1 MVTLTNKL
9 RLPEP
14 IVRAVANDSY
24 TKGDADI
31 SVTELLLPP
40 QLRRLRL
47 EHSDKIE
54 EDAADRIW
62 SLIGQAVH
70 NVIERASEGL
80 PDILSEEVLYS
91 EYLGW
96 KIKAGYDSV
105 TISNSELNDFKVTT
119 AWKIVD
125 EKIPPE
131 WVAQTNIYRR
141 ILEKEKGLVINSIAV
156 LAILRD
162 WSKLEAARN
171 PNYPQVQV
179 VRLEIPL
186 WTSEQT
192 DDFIR
197 DRLRLHQA
205 HIPEPCSEAD
215 IWAKPPKW
223 AVIKAGNQRA
233 TKVFDNPGEAQG
245 FAASIKGARVE
256 DRPGVAT
263 RCASY
268 CAVAPFCSQW
278 QADPRRPTSDTSL
291 FGS

>member
-1 MVTLTNKL
+1 MQLTNKL

-14 IVRAVANDSY
+14 IVKAIANDSY

-31 SVTELLLPP
+31 SCTELLLPP
-40 QLRRLRL
+40 QLRRLRV
-47 EHSDKIE
+47 EHADKLT
-54 EDAADRIW
+54 EDVSDRIW
-62 SLIGQAVH
+62 SLLGQAVH
-70 NVIERASEGL
+70 TIIERAGEGL
-80 PDILSEEVLYS
+80 PDVLSEEVLYS

-105 TISNSELNDFKVTT
+105 TISNAELNDFKVTT

-125 EKIPPE
+125 EKVPPE

-179 VRLEIPL
+179 VRLDIPL
-186 WTSEQT
+186 WSAEQT

-205 HIPEPCSEAD
+205 HIPEPCSESD

-233 TKVFDNPGEAQG
+233 TKVFDEPTEAQS

-256 DRPGVAT
+256 NRPGVAT

-268 CAVAPFCSQW
+268 CAVADFCPQW
-278 QADPRRPTSDTSL
+278 QADPRRPTPDTSL

>member
-1 MVTLTNKL
+1 MTTLTNKL

-47 EHSDKIE
+47 EHADKIE
-54 EDAADRIW
+54 EDVADRIW

-70 NVIERASEGL
+70 TIIERASEGL
-80 PDILSEEVLYS
+80 PDVLSEEVLYS

-105 TISNSELNDFKVTT
+105 TISNAELNDFKVTT

-125 EKIPPE
+125 EKVPPE

-179 VRLEIPL
+179 VRLDIPL
-186 WTSEQT
+186 WTAEQT

-205 HIPEPCSEAD
+205 HIPEPCSESD

-233 TKVFDNPGEAQG
+233 TKVFDIPEDAEA
-245 FAASIKGARVE
+245 FASSIRGARVE
-256 DRPGVAT
+256 ERPGVAT

-268 CAVAPFCSQW
+268 CPVSKFCSQW
-278 QADPRRPTSDTSL
+278 QADPRRPIPDDSL